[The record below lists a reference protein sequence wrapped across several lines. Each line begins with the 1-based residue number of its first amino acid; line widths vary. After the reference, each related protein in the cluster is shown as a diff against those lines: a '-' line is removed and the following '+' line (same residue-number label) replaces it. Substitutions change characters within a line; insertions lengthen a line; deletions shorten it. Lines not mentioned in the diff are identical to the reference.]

1 MMIHNKIIYPY
12 LSDFKQRNFQLEFI
26 YSSSELLNETLVI
39 NFLIFTTRIQSM
51 LELVTHFKLLL
62 NLNYNIYVYSITK
75 VIDTMTQS

>member
-1 MMIHNKIIYPY
+1 MMIDNKIIYPY
-12 LSDFKQRNFQLEFI
+12 LSHFKQRNFQLEFI

-39 NFLIFTTRIQSM
+39 NFFIFTTRIQSM

-75 VIDTMTQS
+75 VIDTRTQS